1 MVVLVPNAET
11 DNLNLAAVFYTL
23 QHAIF
28 QHIMTFEVN
37 CSQQTFQMK
46 SFFHQIPKIMLM
58 LRASMHERIHHRN
71 FNTHGS

>member
-28 QHIMTFEVN
+28 QHIMTFEVS
-37 CSQQTFQMK
+37 CSQQTD
-46 SFFHQIPKIMLM
+46 IPDEIIFPSNPEN
-58 LRASMHERIHHRN
+58 RGWA
-71 FNTHGS
+71 FGSG